1 MLFTYQYVPHS
12 IEKMQGFIDFI
23 FNEVWA
29 KAPQK
34 GDYEALALFAPC
46 PDLQEVIQ
54 SFHYSPLKSANFFLT
69 GIQTIYELFRPL
81 APDQIH
87 QLINW
92 YRINN
97 DIEKVCQNAP
107 GFQPVCY
114 AQIEVQFAALAK
126 EFKKF
131 FGGLYNQNFLGLQ
144 ILNEKIGDLDTCYD
158 EFMTVNESGKC
169 PFCGIN
175 SVKGVFQT
183 KREAYDHYL
192 PKAIYPFNSI
202 NFQNLAPACHECNS
216 SYKLAK
222 DPLFQVK
229 DPLKRTGGNQRKS
242 FYIYSPQKHQIDI
255 QIQFST
261 PDIKALT
268 PEQIQISFGPAQYQ
282 EELETWQDVYG
293 IQERYKAKCLMQ
305 NDGKWWLEQ
314 IIAVKGRGGSVT
326 PQAYLQI
333 KYMEAEE
340 KPFADNN
347 FLRKPFLEACEK
359 LGLFNQAPQA
369 DLRGS
374 IQSESVNV

>member
-12 IEKMQGFIDFI
+12 MEKMQGFIDFI

-34 GDYEALALFAPC
+34 GDYDALALFAPC

-81 APDQIH
+81 APEQIH

-97 DIEKVCQNAP
+97 EIEKVCQNKP

-114 AQIEVQFAALAK
+114 AQIEVQFAALAE

-131 FGGLYNQNFLGLQ
+131 FGGLYNQNFLGLKA
-144 ILNEKIGDLDTCYD
+144 LREKIGNIDICYD
-158 EFMTVNESGKC
+158 QFMMVNNQGIC

-175 SVKGVFQT
+175 AMKGHLQNT
-183 KREAYDHYL
+183 SREAYDHYL

-222 DPLFQVK
+222 DPLFKNTHQ
-229 DPLKRTGGNQRKS
+229 REASNQRKS
-242 FYIYSPQKHQIDI
+242 FYSYAEDSPQIDI
-255 QIQFST
+255 HIEFLS
-261 PDIKALT
+261 PDINSLT
-268 PEQIQISFGPAQYQ
+268 PEQIQILFGPNQYQ

-369 DLRGS
+369 ELRGS